1 MSGDRTVIWKNYDA
15 TGRDLHV
22 DVPLSNAIINYRTE
36 GLLGET
42 IFPVVP
48 VMKQSNMI
56 PEIPL
61 GEFLRSEIAY
71 RAPGTEANKV
81 KFNISTQTYFCKNY
95 ALKFP
100 LTIEDRENADE
111 IWQVRQNGAFLITDL
126 IRIQKEL
133 RVFNAINSSSNVNTV
148 FLPSSAWN
156 AGANAGDPI
165 SQINKMFYRVQDS
178 TGFRPNNLLFG
189 LSAFRT
195 FMVNTVVRG
204 ILFPHGGGLASEQN
218 AAQLFS
224 ANIFLNVG
232 YYNTGGENFT
242 ATLAGFFDDA
252 VFAWYNPPGGSI
264 GPLPRYSATMRWT
277 VPGVPN
283 MAVEVHPFD
292 SKIKSEEIEVG
303 VYDDEKI
310 LNKNLGIILK
320 GVNSGQSG
328 GVT

>member
-1 MSGDRTVIWKNYDA
+1 MSDNRTVIWKNYDA

-42 IFPVVP
+42 IFPIVP
-48 VMKQSNMI
+48 VTKQSNMI

-81 KFNISTQTYFCKNY
+81 KFKISTQTYFCKNY
-95 ALKFP
+95 ALKYP

-111 IWQVRQNGAFLITDL
+111 IWQVRQNGAYLITDL

-133 RVFNAINSSSNVNTV
+133 RVFNAINSSTNVNTV
-148 FLPSSAWN
+148 FLPVSAWN
-156 AGANAGDPI
+156 ASANPGDPYTEI
-165 SQINKMFYRVQDS
+165 LDAINLVQDT
-178 TGFRPNNLLFG
+178 TGFRPNNVLFG
-189 LSAFRT
+189 LEAWRT
-195 FMVNTVVRG
+195 FKTNSAIRG
-204 ILFPHGGGLASEQN
+204 LLFPHGGGIAKEPE
-218 AAQLFS
+218 AAALFE
-224 ANIFLNVG
+224 ATIHINRG
-232 YYNTGGENFT
+232 YYSTAAENFD
-242 ATLAGFFDDA
+242 ATLAAYFDDA
-252 VFAWYNPPGGSI
+252 VFVWYNPPGGTI

-283 MAVEVHPFD
+283 MAVEVHPYD

-310 LNKNLGIILK
+310 LNTNLAAIIK
-320 GVNSGQSG
+320 GVNSAQ
-328 GVT
+328 